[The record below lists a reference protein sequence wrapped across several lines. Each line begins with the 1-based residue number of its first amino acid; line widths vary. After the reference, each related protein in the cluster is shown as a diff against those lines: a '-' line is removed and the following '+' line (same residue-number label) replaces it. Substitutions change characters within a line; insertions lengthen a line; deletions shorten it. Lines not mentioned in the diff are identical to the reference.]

1 MFRSPVLRTGD
12 NLSITTLF
20 SSSADH
26 INSGNTDWKSSL
38 DPMAN
43 HKKKWVMLAT
53 TNLLDELLRYAV
65 IYAHRLD
72 IYSAQGPDP
81 AVSATYLWETW
92 SPPIT
97 FFYPSPC
104 VSPFKDAYSATR
116 YIYWPFVTRPSSQR
130 DLDQS
135 VHQQSPCAIQKPPYR
150 IPVWR
155 NTFRQKGTCHCLRRE
170 LSSLCIWQIHGTQDR
185 SHHIPSREALWCGI
199 AHPRSTPQ
207 RYYLASDH
215 HGWKR
220 TERSMKGRTS
230 EGI

>member
-1 MFRSPVLRTGD
+1 LEIIFGSNGE
-12 NLSITTLF
+12 SQ
-20 SSSADH
+20 
-26 INSGNTDWKSSL
+26 
-38 DPMAN
+38 
-43 HKKKWVMLAT
+43 KKKNERCWPQQICWMNCAT
-53 TNLLDELLRYAV
+53 LLYMHIV
-65 IYAHRLD
+65 YIFTRLKVQTRPSVQHISERHD
-72 IYSAQGPDP
+72 
-81 AVSATYLWETW
+81 L
-92 SPPIT
+92 PPIT

-104 VSPFKDAYSATR
+104 VSPFNDAYSATR
-116 YIYWPFVTRPSSQR
+116 YIYWPFVARPSSQR

-170 LSSLCIWQIHGTQDR
+170 LSSLCIWQIHSTQDR

-199 AHPRSTPQ
+199 AHPRSAPQ

-220 TERSMKGRTS
+220 TERSMKGRTG